1 MRVYEF
7 NNDHGNIRA
16 LVLVEAA
23 DMRQNP
29 AEISDDDLQLVIS
42 GAIMS
47 LAESKGLKLMFTKIL
62 SYDEQEDGAI
72 MLSFEAAAAPEVKL
86 GQYKGIKVPSGYTGE
101 AFAEKALRLAAENI
115 DAEVPSLIVDHE
127 LELVK
132 NEKKSE
138 VLDDL
143 RLNLITDIHKILEQA
158 IHEVTPDSRKDEVWA
173 QAIET
178 TDTYYGGSRQP
189 DMSMDNMVSSIANVL
204 SYYGPITD
212 DLCATIAK
220 IINKRMEER
229 DKLTAESLAD
239 QVFETYLHI
248 KGFDEQQW
256 ELQHH
261 TTALERTR
269 QNLLLEAVA
278 EAEGIEISDEMV
290 AAEINSISHEYE
302 ITPDEVLQI
311 VSEEAI
317 RYQLRHEY
325 AERLIVDHAIAEE
338 CPGIPA

>member
-1 MRVYEF
+1 MRVYDF
-7 NNDHGNIRA
+7 KNDHGNIHA
-16 LVLVEAA
+16 LILVESA
-23 DMRQNP
+23 DMQQDP
-29 AEISDDDLQLVIS
+29 AKISDDDLQLVIS

-47 LAESKGLKLMFTKIL
+47 LAETKGLKLMFTKIL
-62 SYDEQEDGAI
+62 SYDEQDDGAI

-86 GQYKGIKVPSGYTGE
+86 GQYKGIKVPSGYQGE
-101 AFAEKALRLAAENI
+101 AFAEKAVQLAAENI

-132 NEKKSE
+132 KEKKSE

-143 RLNLITDIHKILEQA
+143 RLNLITDIHEILEQA
-158 IHEVTPDSRKDEVWA
+158 VHEVTPDYRKDEIWA

-178 TDTYYGGSRQP
+178 TDTYYGGSGRP

-204 SYYGPITD
+204 SFYGPITD

-248 KGFDEQQW
+248 KGFDEEQW

-261 TTALERTR
+261 QTALERTR

-278 EAEGIEISDEMV
+278 EAEGLEVTDEAVASEIT
-290 AAEINSISHEYE
+290 SIAQEFE
-302 ITPDEVLQI
+302 ITPDEVRQI

-317 RYQLRHEY
+317 RYQLRRDS
-325 AERLIVDHAIAEE
+325 AEQLIVSHAILAQ
-338 CPGIPA
+338 